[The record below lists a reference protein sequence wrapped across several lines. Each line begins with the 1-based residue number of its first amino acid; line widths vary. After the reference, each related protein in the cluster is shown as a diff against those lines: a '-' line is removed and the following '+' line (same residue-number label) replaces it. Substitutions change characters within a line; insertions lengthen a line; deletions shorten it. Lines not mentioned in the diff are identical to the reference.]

1 MDQHIST
8 PITEQ
13 IAENLQAG
21 DYVYLNGTIYVA
33 RDAAHKRMAEALD
46 RGEELPIPIQ
56 NATIYYMGP
65 SPAREGRPIGSAGPT
80 TANVARMLTYRPLP
94 GQEAKTVTITMKILS
109 RPSGEGTDY
118 ASMPVLASK
127 DITLTVQ
134 PLTQEELDT
143 AAAFMKLVCT
153 EDVYWEGIRK
163 ANADRDHVTGDMRSF
178 IEIVPATT
186 GYKFIRNMDSY
197 NAVGVKADDIPGWY
211 DAQQYRCFRSSN
223 NAVVAH
229 ETLLVTQPKYN
240 THITVD
246 SVLTYTQYA
255 IYNEKFQGNGGRHL
269 HLLHRRSPH
278 GSGCRDGGSDGEP
291 VYLHRQQH
299 LSIRYHRSQQREP
312 YRRRQ
317 RLRQLVRLDVH
328 RQWGDAH

>member
-1 MDQHIST
+1 M
-8 PITEQ
+8 
-13 IAENLQAG
+13 
-21 DYVYLNGTIYVA
+21 
-33 RDAAHKRMAEALD
+33 
-46 RGEELPIPIQ
+46 
-56 NATIYYMGP
+56 
-65 SPAREGRPIGSAGPT
+65 
-80 TANVARMLTYRPLP
+80 
-94 GQEAKTVTITMKILS
+94 
-109 RPSGEGTDY
+109 
-118 ASMPVLASK
+118 LASK

-134 PLTQEELDT
+134 ALTQEELDT
-143 AAAFMKLVCT
+143 AAAFMRLVCT

-240 THITVD
+240 TRITVD

-255 IYNEKFQGNGGRHL
+255 KYYEKFQAMPTMSSL
-269 HLLHRRSPH
+269 PSSISSPFPPP
-278 GSGCRDGGSDGEP
+278 SPSSAPRASRIPICSP
-291 VYLHRQQH
+291 
-299 LSIRYHRSQQREP
+299 
-312 YRRRQ
+312 
-317 RLRQLVRLDVH
+317 
-328 RQWGDAH
+328 

>member
-1 MDQHIST
+1 M
-8 PITEQ
+8 
-13 IAENLQAG
+13 
-21 DYVYLNGTIYVA
+21 V
-33 RDAAHKRMAEALD
+33 
-46 RGEELPIPIQ
+46 
-56 NATIYYMGP
+56 
-65 SPAREGRPIGSAGPT
+65 SAGPT

-143 AAAFMKLVCT
+143 AAAFMRLVCT

-240 THITVD
+240 THIRWTV
-246 SVLTYTQYA
+246 
-255 IYNEKFQGNGGRHL
+255 F
-269 HLLHRRSPH
+269 
-278 GSGCRDGGSDGEP
+278 
-291 VYLHRQQH
+291 
-299 LSIRYHRSQQREP
+299 
-312 YRRRQ
+312 
-317 RLRQLVRLDVH
+317 
-328 RQWGDAH
+328 